1 MKLGTTLGPN
11 RHLVEEET
19 AAFDFVEPA
28 LNPRD
33 CPVEAF
39 DAADFRA
46 KLDDAD
52 LDCTVHLPHFPD
64 LATTVPEVDAGMR
77 EYQERA
83 LAKAETLD
91 AEVGVVHATA
101 RVHDDRHRE
110 AFVEQ
115 ASWLADAC
123 RDRGLEL
130 VVENLGHLSEGFPLA
145 EVAELAREAGA
156 SVCFDVGHA
165 YLEGGQAAVESF
177 LTDHGDLVRHLHVH
191 DARERGDDH
200 VPVGTGSVDF
210 APVMSWAADRDVTV
224 AVELLVDDYA
234 FQRDSVRR
242 LRDLALT

>member
-19 AAFDFVEPA
+19 ATFDFVEPA

-33 CPVEAF
+33 CPVEEF
-39 DAADFRA
+39 DAAGFRA

-64 LATTVPEVDAGMR
+64 LATTVPEIDAAMR

-91 AEVGVVHATA
+91 AEVGVVHASA
-101 RVHDDRHRE
+101 GVHDDRHRE

-130 VVENLGHLSEGFPLA
+130 VVENLGYTSEGFPLA

-210 APVMSWAADRDVTV
+210 APVMAWAADRDVTV